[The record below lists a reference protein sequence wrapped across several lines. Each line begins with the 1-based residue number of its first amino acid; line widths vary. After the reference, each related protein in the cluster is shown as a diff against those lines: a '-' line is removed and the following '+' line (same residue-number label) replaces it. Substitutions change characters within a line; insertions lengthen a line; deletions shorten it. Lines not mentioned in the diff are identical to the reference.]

1 MISKV
6 VSAITMG
13 RIILAVFGVLLL
25 LSSSFVYN
33 VEAQSVLPDIE
44 IECELEV
51 RIPVYKGSTQSG
63 FFNCVLTNPT
73 MWQEDV
79 EITVQSGVLSSAA
92 PGAIMIGA
100 GAEVEFQVSLRA
112 EVGMIV
118 QTIPIEVEAVVTK
131 INGQDAS
138 VLPEGS
144 DSASLNA
151 QIMEYS
157 SPTIELM
164 DSEITVTAGSDF
176 EMSVIYGNRGNG
188 LFDKLKIGVSYSSM
202 DILEDD
208 GFTITIPLQAIEIES
223 GDTKVV
229 VFKLRAPKGV
239 NDEEYFTIEFYGES
253 DFSCKY
259 EGMCN
264 RVSMMSTIR
273 VLEDTAGEGVV
284 SSLGEPTVVVF
295 GGIGGGLL
303 VVAAVIVVL
312 KRKNK
317 SDTVGHELDDGFDE
331 DFEDDDFEEDLD
343 DDFDDD
349 FEDDLDDDFFDDL

>member
-6 VSAITMG
+6 VSPITMG

-25 LSSSFVYN
+25 LSSSLVYN

-44 IECELEV
+44 IECGLEV
-51 RIPVYKGSTQSG
+51 HIPVYKGSTQSG
-63 FFNCVLTNPT
+63 FVMCVLSNPT

-92 PGAIMIGA
+92 PGSILIGA
-100 GAEVEFQVSLRA
+100 GAEMNFQVVLRA
-112 EVGMIV
+112 EVGMMV
-118 QTIPIEVEAVVTK
+118 QTVPIEVEAVVTE
-131 INGQDAS
+131 INDQDAS
-138 VLPEGS
+138 ALPEGS
-144 DSASLNA
+144 DSASFDA
-151 QIMEYS
+151 HIMEYS
-157 SPTIELM
+157 SPTIELI

-188 LFDKLKIGVSYSSM
+188 LFDKIKIGVSDPSS
-202 DILEDD
+202 DALENI
-208 GFTITIPLQAIEIES
+208 GFTISAPVQAIEIES
-223 GDTKVV
+223 GDTKVI
-229 VFKLRAPKGV
+229 VFKLRAPKGG
-239 NDEEYFTIEFYGES
+239 NDERYFTIEFYGES

-259 EGMCN
+259 ELSGCN
-264 RVSMMSTIR
+264 RVYMMSTIR
-273 VLEDTAGEGVV
+273 VLGDTADEGVV
-284 SSLGEPTVVVF
+284 SSLGEPTIVVF
-295 GGIGGGLL
+295 GAIGGGLL

-343 DDFDDD
+343 DE
-349 FEDDLDDDFFDDL
+349 FEDDIEDDFFDDL

>member
-6 VSAITMG
+6 VSPIAMG

-25 LSSSFVYN
+25 LSSSLVYN

-44 IECELEV
+44 IECGLEV
-51 RIPVYKGSTQSG
+51 HIPVYKGSTQSG
-63 FFNCVLTNPT
+63 FVMCVLSNPT

-92 PGAIMIGA
+92 PGSILIGA
-100 GAEVEFQVSLRA
+100 GAEMDFQVMLIA
-112 EVGMIV
+112 EVGMMV
-118 QTIPIEVEAVVTK
+118 QTVPIEVEAVVTE
-131 INGQDAS
+131 INDQDAS
-138 VLPEGS
+138 ALPEGS
-144 DSASLNA
+144 DSASFNA
-151 QIMEYS
+151 HIMEYG
-157 SPTIELM
+157 SPTIELI

-188 LFDKLKIGVSYSSM
+188 LFDKIHIGVSDFSRDVLD
-202 DILEDD
+202 DI
-208 GFTITIPLQAIEIES
+208 GFTISAPVQAIEIES
-223 GDTKVV
+223 GDTKVI

-253 DFSCKY
+253 DFSCRY
-259 EGMCN
+259 ELSGCN
-264 RVSMMSTIR
+264 RVYMMSTIR
-273 VLEDTAGEGVV
+273 VLEDTTDEGVV

-331 DFEDDDFEEDLD
+331 DFEDDEFEDDLEE
-343 DDFDDD
+343 DD
-349 FEDDLDDDFFDDL
+349 FEDDIDDDFFDDL

>member
-6 VSAITMG
+6 VSPIAMG

-25 LSSSFVYN
+25 LSSSLVYN

-44 IECELEV
+44 IECGLEV
-51 RIPVYKGSTQSG
+51 HIPVYKGSTQSG
-63 FFNCVLTNPT
+63 FVMCVLSNPT

-92 PGAIMIGA
+92 PESILIGP
-100 GAEVEFQVSLRA
+100 GAEMDFQVMLRA
-112 EVGMIV
+112 EVGMMV
-118 QTIPIEVEAVVTK
+118 QTVPIEVEAVVTE
-131 INGQDAS
+131 INGNDAS
-138 VLPEGS
+138 QLPEGS
-144 DSASLNA
+144 DSASFNA

-157 SPTIELM
+157 SPTIELI

-188 LFDKLKIGVSYSSM
+188 LFDKIRIGVSDPSRGA
-202 DILEDD
+202 LEDI
-208 GFTITIPLQAIEIES
+208 GFTISAPVQAIEIES
-223 GDTKVV
+223 GDTKVI

-239 NDEEYFTIEFYGES
+239 NDEEYFTIEFYGVSE
-253 DFSCKY
+253 FSCRY
-259 EGMCN
+259 ETSGCN
-264 RVSMMSTIR
+264 SVYMMSTIR
-273 VLEDTAGEGVV
+273 VLEDTTDEGVM
-284 SSLGEPTVVVF
+284 SSLGEPTIVVF
-295 GGIGGGLL
+295 GAIGGGLL

-331 DFEDDDFEEDLD
+331 DFEDDEFEEDLD
-343 DDFDDD
+343 DE
-349 FEDDLDDDFFDDL
+349 FEDDIEDDFFDDL